1 MFKVDIESSE
11 DAVRLICSGRLVHGQ
26 ESELLKTIVET
37 RKEPV
42 VAIDLANVHDADAAG
57 LGILAYLQHRLQRRN
72 RELVLV
78 APSTHLRGLLRITG
92 LDTVLA
98 IRPSNTFLSRAAT
111 AAGDATVPY
120 KPAF

>member
-1 MFKVDIESSE
+1 MFKVDIELSE
-11 DAVRLICSGRLVHGQ
+11 HCARLICSGRLVHGR
-26 ESELLKTIVET
+26 ESELLKSIVET

-57 LGILAYLQHRLQRRN
+57 LGMLAFLQHRLQLRN

-98 IRPSNTFLSRAAT
+98 VRPSDTFLSREAVVASDT
-111 AAGDATVPY
+111 ALPY
-120 KPAF
+120 KPTF